1 MEGYND
7 QTNVNQDYYDTLRRS
22 AQAQQNAA
30 GQLAGIGAMAVP
42 PAPPRTLASAM
53 GGLDLLEKRLA
64 EATDKALRLA
74 TLIGGPVPTQGQV
87 NGANGQTPEKPH
99 AMRLLNDRIEF
110 AHHRVDTINSALD
123 AMARSLGAID
133 G

>member
-1 MEGYND
+1 MEGYNE
-7 QTNVNQDYYDTLRRS
+7 QAKVSQDYYDTLRRS

-30 GQLAGIGAMAVP
+30 GQLSGISGASP

-74 TLIGGPVPTQGQV
+74 PLIGGPVPTQGQV
-87 NGANGQTPEKPH
+87 NSANEPKPGQPH

-123 AMARSLGAID
+123 AMSRSLGALD